1 MSVGAKRS
9 PTRLLSSANIG
20 LAFPGELL
28 IDPST
33 GNFIYVTDA
42 MGQVEHK
49 KPGTLT
55 VTQGQSTL
63 VDHADLSGDIN
74 FSIPDVQ
81 MPTFTANRVLVSNG
95 TGGMAASSISTTL
108 LDYLTGLSGNIQD
121 QLDAKSNSGHNH
133 DGTYL
138 PISGTAVAANKLA
151 TARNIT
157 IGSAVKTFDGTENIG
172 WSLTE
177 IGAAA
182 ANHNHDSAYLAI
194 DGTAVSASK
203 LATAHR
209 ITIGNFYQSFDGTT
223 DLTFTLSQI
232 GAAAS
237 NHNHDGVYLPV
248 SGTAAAA
255 TKLATART
263 ITIGSWYQDFDGTSD
278 ISFTLSQ
285 IGAAAIGHNHDGV
298 YLPVSGTA
306 AAATKLATARTITIG
321 NYSQTFDGSSNI
333 SFTLA
338 QIGAAATNHT
348 HFGYLSTSGGTISG
362 NLSVTGTLSAG
373 TLSGVRKD
381 YTGTLSTSW
390 TGSAAP
396 YTQAVTVSGILSTD
410 RPILD
415 MVCSGTYATDQS
427 REEGWLNIYRAVT
440 AANKITFYAHEKPT
454 VSIPFYAQV
463 TR

>member
-9 PTRLLSSANIG
+9 PTRLLSSANIS

-55 VTQGQSTL
+55 VTQGQTTV
-63 VDHADLSGDIN
+63 VDHADLSGN
-74 FSIPDVQ
+74 VSFSIPDVQ

-121 QLDAKSNSGHNH
+121 QLDAKANAGHNH

-138 PISGTAVAANKLA
+138 PIGGTAVAANKLA

-157 IGSAVKTFDGTENIG
+157 IGSTAKSFDGTENIG

-194 DGTAVSASK
+194 DGNAVSASK

-209 ITIGNFYQSFDGTT
+209 ITIGNFYQDFDGTT
-223 DLTFTLSQI
+223 DITFTLSQI
-232 GAAAS
+232 GAAAT

-255 TKLATART
+255 TKLATARA
-263 ITIGSWYQDFDGTSD
+263 ITIGSASKSFDGSAA
-278 ISFTLSQ
+278 ISFTLGE
-285 IGAAAIGHNHDGV
+285 IGAAA
-298 YLPVSGTA
+298 A
-306 AAATKLATARTITIG
+306 
-321 NYSQTFDGSSNI
+321 
-333 SFTLA
+333 
-338 QIGAAATNHT
+338 NHT
-348 HFGYLSTSGGTISG
+348 HSNYLSTSGGTVSG

-381 YTGTLSTSW
+381 YTGTLTTSW

-396 YTQAVTVSGILSTD
+396 YTQNVTVSGILSTD

-440 AANKITFYAHEKPT
+440 AANRITFYAHEKPT

>member
-55 VTQGQSTL
+55 VTQGQSTV
-63 VDHADLSGDIN
+63 VDHADPSGDVS

-81 MPTFTANRVLVSNG
+81 LPTFTANRVLISNG

-108 LDYLTGLSGNIQD
+108 LDYLTGLSGNIQE
-121 QLDAKSNSGHNH
+121 QLNGK
-133 DGTYL
+133 
-138 PISGTAVAANKLA
+138 
-151 TARNIT
+151 
-157 IGSAVKTFDGTENIG
+157 
-172 WSLTE
+172 
-177 IGAAA
+177 
-182 ANHNHDSAYLAI
+182 
-194 DGTAVSASK
+194 
-203 LATAHR
+203 
-209 ITIGNFYQSFDGTT
+209 
-223 DLTFTLSQI
+223 
-232 GAAAS
+232 AAS
-237 NHNHDGVYLPV
+237 DHNHDGVYLPV
-248 SGTAAAA
+248 
-255 TKLATART
+255 
-263 ITIGSWYQDFDGTSD
+263 
-278 ISFTLSQ
+278 
-285 IGAAAIGHNHDGV
+285 N
-298 YLPVSGTA
+298 GTA

-321 NYSQTFDGSSNI
+321 NRSQTFDGSANI

-338 QIGAAATNHT
+338 QIGAAAANHT
-348 HFGYLSTSGGTISG
+348 HSGYLSTSGGTISG
-362 NLSVTGTLSAG
+362 NLRVTGTLSAG

-390 TGSAAP
+390 SGSKAP
-396 YTQAVTVSGILSTD
+396 YTQNVTVSGILSTD

-440 AANKITFYAHEKPT
+440 AANRITFYAHEKPT
-454 VSIPFYAQV
+454 VQIPFYAQV

>member
-9 PTRLLSSANIG
+9 PTRLLSSANIS

-55 VTQGQSTL
+55 VTQGQNTL
-63 VDHADLSGDIN
+63 LNAADLSGN
-74 FSIPDVQ
+74 VSFSIPDVQ
-81 MPTFTANRVLVSNG
+81 MPTFTANRVLISNG

-121 QLDAKSNSGHNH
+121 QLDAKANAGHNH

-138 PISGTAVAANKLA
+138 PIGGTAVAATKLA
-151 TARNIT
+151 TAVNLT
-157 IGSAVKTFDGTENIG
+157 IGSTAKAFDGSAALSWTL
-172 WSLTE
+172 SE

-182 ANHNHDSAYLAI
+182 A
-194 DGTAVSASK
+194 
-203 LATAHR
+203 
-209 ITIGNFYQSFDGTT
+209 
-223 DLTFTLSQI
+223 
-232 GAAAS
+232 

-255 TKLATART
+255 NKLATARS
-263 ITIGSWYQDFDGTSD
+263 ITIGSASKSFDGSAA
-278 ISFTLSQ
+278 ISFTLGE
-285 IGAAAIGHNHDGV
+285 IGAAAA
-298 YLPVSGTA
+298 S
-306 AAATKLATARTITIG
+306 
-321 NYSQTFDGSSNI
+321 
-333 SFTLA
+333 
-338 QIGAAATNHT
+338 HT
-348 HFGYLSTSGGTISG
+348 HSNYLSTSGGTVSG

-381 YTGTLSTSW
+381 YTGTLTTSW

-396 YTQAVTVSGILSTD
+396 YTQNVTVSGILSTD

-440 AANKITFYAHEKPT
+440 AANRITFYAHEKPT

>member
-9 PTRLLSSANIG
+9 PTRLLSSANIS

-55 VTQGQSTL
+55 VTQGQNTL
-63 VDHADLSGDIN
+63 LNAADLSGN
-74 FSIPDVQ
+74 VSFSIPDVQ
-81 MPTFTANRVLVSNG
+81 LPTFTADRVLISNG

-121 QLDAKSNSGHNH
+121 QLDAKANAGHNH

-138 PISGTAVAANKLA
+138 PIDGTATAAYQLAGNPAIKIGATSKVFNGSAAVEWSLTEIGAAAADHNHDGIYLPIGGTAAAASKLAAAQNITIGEQTLAFDGSAPIEFTLAEIGAAAASHDHAGVYLPVGGTAVAANKLA

-157 IGSAVKTFDGTENIG
+157 IGSTAKAFDGSAPVSWT
-172 WSLTE
+172 LTE

-182 ANHNHDSAYLAI
+182 A
-194 DGTAVSASK
+194 
-203 LATAHR
+203 
-209 ITIGNFYQSFDGTT
+209 
-223 DLTFTLSQI
+223 
-232 GAAAS
+232 
-237 NHNHDGVYLPV
+237 
-248 SGTAAAA
+248 
-255 TKLATART
+255 
-263 ITIGSWYQDFDGTSD
+263 
-278 ISFTLSQ
+278 
-285 IGAAAIGHNHDGV
+285 GHNHDGV
-298 YLPVSGTA
+298 YLPIDGTA
-306 AAATKLATARTITIG
+306 AAATVLATARTITIG
-321 NYSQTFDGSSNI
+321 NQSQSFNGSTNI

-338 QIGAAATNHT
+338 QIGAAAASHT
-348 HFGYLSTSGGTISG
+348 HSGYLSTSGGTISG

-373 TLSGVRKD
+373 SLSGVRKD

-390 TGSAAP
+390 SGSAAP

>member
-9 PTRLLSSANIG
+9 PTRLLSTDLVS

-33 GNFIYVTDA
+33 GNFIYVTDS
-42 MGQVEHK
+42 MSQVAHK

-55 VTQGQSTL
+55 VTQGQSTV
-63 VDHADLSGDIN
+63 VDHADLSGDVS

-81 MPTFTANRVLVSNG
+81 LPTFTADRVLISNG

-108 LDYLTGLSGNIQD
+108 LEYLTGLSGNIQD
-121 QLDAKSNSGHNH
+121 QLNGKAASGHNH

-138 PISGTAVAANKLA
+138 PIGGTAAAATKLA
-151 TARNIT
+151 AAVNLT
-157 IGSAVKTFDGTENIG
+157 IGSTAKAFDGSAALSWT
-172 WSLTE
+172 LTE

-182 ANHNHDSAYLAI
+182 ANHNH
-194 DGTAVSASK
+194 
-203 LATAHR
+203 
-209 ITIGNFYQSFDGTT
+209 N
-223 DLTFTLSQI
+223 
-232 GAAAS
+232 
-237 NHNHDGVYLPV
+237 GVYLPIG
-248 SGTAAAA
+248 GTAAAA
-255 TKLATART
+255 TKLATGQN
-263 ITIGSWYQDFDGTSD
+263 ITIGSATKAFDGSAA
-278 ISFTLSQ
+278 ISFSLAE
-285 IGAAAIGHNHDGV
+285 IGAAAA
-298 YLPVSGTA
+298 S
-306 AAATKLATARTITIG
+306 
-321 NYSQTFDGSSNI
+321 
-333 SFTLA
+333 
-338 QIGAAATNHT
+338 HT
-348 HFGYLSTSGGTISG
+348 HSGYLSTSGGTISG
-362 NLSVTGTLSAG
+362 NLSVTGTLS
-373 TLSGVRKD
+373 GVRKD

-390 TGSAAP
+390 SGSAAP

-415 MVCSGTYATDQS
+415 MVCSGTYSTDQS

>member
-55 VTQGQSTL
+55 VTQGQSTI
-63 VDHADLSGDIN
+63 VDHVDLSGDVS

-81 MPTFTANRVLVSNG
+81 MPTFTADRVLVSNG

-263 ITIGSWYQDFDGTSD
+263 ITIG
-278 ISFTLSQ
+278 
-285 IGAAAIGHNHDGV
+285 
-298 YLPVSGTA
+298 
-306 AAATKLATARTITIG
+306 

>member
-9 PTRLLSSANIG
+9 PTRLLSSANID

-33 GNFIYVTDA
+33 GNFVYVTDTKT
-42 MGQVEHK
+42 QVAHK

-55 VTQGQSTL
+55 VTQGDNTL
-63 VDHADLSGDIN
+63 VNAADLSGN
-74 FSIPDVQ
+74 VSFSIPDVQ
-81 MPTFTANRVLVSNG
+81 LPTFTANRVLISNG

-108 LDYLTGLSGNIQD
+108 LDYLTGLSGNIQN
-121 QLDAKSNSGHNH
+121 QLDDKAASDHNH

-138 PISGTAVAANKLA
+138 PASGTAVAAAKLA
-151 TARNIT
+151 TARKIA
-157 IGSAVKTFDGTENIG
+157 IGDYFQNFDGTADITFT
-172 WSLTE
+172 LAQ

-182 ANHNHDSAYLAI
+182 ADHDHSGVYLPI
-194 DGTAVSASK
+194 DGTAAAATK
-203 LATAHR
+203 LATSR
-209 ITIGNFYQSFDGTT
+209 NITIGATAKAFDGSANISWT
-223 DLTFTLSQI
+223 LTEI

-248 SGTAAAA
+248 NGTAAAA
-255 TKLATART
+255 TKLATARN
-263 ITIGSWYQDFDGTSD
+263 IVIGSATKSFDGSANV
-278 ISFTLSQ
+278 SFTLAE
-285 IGAAAIGHNHDGV
+285 IGAAAATHTHSN
-298 YLPVSGTA
+298 YLP
-306 AAATKLATARTITIG
+306 
-321 NYSQTFDGSSNI
+321 
-333 SFTLA
+333 
-338 QIGAAATNHT
+338 
-348 HFGYLSTSGGTISG
+348 TSGGTISG

-373 TLSGVRKD
+373 SLSGVRKD
-381 YTGTLSTSW
+381 YTGTLSTTWS
-390 TGSAAP
+390 GSAAP

-410 RPILD
+410 RPIVD
-415 MVCSGTYATDQS
+415 FVCSGTYATDQS